1 MEEPIDE
8 AKLGKTLGFMRHLW
22 ALAHA
27 LQSRS
32 KRMETSFGITGQQR
46 LALRIIGRVPGL
58 TAGEAAELM
67 RLHPST
73 FTGIMQRM
81 EGRGLIERTRDN
93 TDGRRS
99 RLSLTERGRT
109 LNDLRAGT
117 VEEAIRRA
125 LARLEPEEIATAERV
140 LDTLSQEL
148 ERNDG

>member
-32 KRMETSFGITGQQR
+32 KRMETAFGITGQQR

-73 FTGIMQRM
+73 FTGIMQRI
-81 EGRGLIERTRDN
+81 EARGLIERSRDDA
-93 TDGRRS
+93 DGRRS
-99 RLSLTERGRT
+99 RLALTERGRA

-125 LARLEPEEIATAERV
+125 LARLEPEEIVVAQRV

-148 ERNDG
+148 ERDDG

>member
-81 EGRGLIERTRDN
+81 EGRGLIERTRDD

-99 RLSLTERGRT
+99 RLSLTERGRA

>member
-81 EGRGLIERTRDN
+81 EGRGLIERTRDD

-99 RLSLTERGRT
+99 RLSLTERGRA

-125 LARLEPEEIATAERV
+125 LARLEPEEIAAAERV

>member
-8 AKLGKTLGFMRHLW
+8 AKLGKTLGFMRQLW

-32 KRMETSFGITGQQR
+32 KRMETSFGVTWQQR

-73 FTGIMQRM
+73 FTGIMQRI
-81 EGRGLIERTRDN
+81 EGRGLIERSRDEA
-93 TDGRRS
+93 DGRRS
-99 RLSLTERGRT
+99 RLSLTERGRA

-125 LARLEPEEIATAERV
+125 LARLEPEDIAAAERV

-148 ERNDG
+148 ERDDG

>member
-32 KRMETSFGITGQQR
+32 KRMETSFGVTGQQR

-73 FTGIMQRM
+73 FTGIMQRI
-81 EGRGLIERTRDN
+81 EGRGLIERSRDEA
-93 TDGRRS
+93 DGRRS
-99 RLSLTERGRT
+99 RLSLTERGRA

-125 LARLEPEEIATAERV
+125 LARLEPEDIAAAERV

-148 ERNDG
+148 ERDDG